1 MYMRRQLNKEIIQF
15 IIMMNNRKKI
25 TIQWVLLRDQVR
37 GNQLV
42 QEKMIRLEISI
53 VDLMRL
59 KNRS

>member
-15 IIMMNNRKKI
+15 IIMMNNRRKI
-25 TIQWVLLRDQVR
+25 TIQWVLLRDQVKE
-37 GNQLV
+37 NQLV